1 MTRTPITYYGAKV
14 SMAKRIV
21 AALPEHDC
29 YVEPFCGSAAV
40 LFEKPRVDCE
50 IISDAN
56 GWPIAALR
64 AVRDAPDDL
73 LDALPRTIEGAD
85 WRRTVI
91 DVRNDDFSGDTVQDA
106 VTMMIA
112 WRSSFNQSPWQASK
126 SQRECDR
133 WAREWES
140 GATEQRIRQ
149 GSERLQDVLIWH
161 SDALDVIRQCAAP
174 GTLFFCDPPY
184 MRMEHGGGSR
194 GGAHAGYGPH
204 HDPDRKFH
212 EALAALLV
220 EHVNTAMFVLTTGDD
235 VLYKQALGG
244 AGYGFLGD
252 FGDDG
257 NAPGHGQAAKAGHLI
272 WSNQTRRLI

>member
-1 MTRTPITYYGAKV
+1 MRTPLPWYGAKV

-21 AALPEHDC
+21 AALPEHDA

-50 IISDAN
+50 RVSDTN

-73 LDALPRTIEGAD
+73 LDALPRTIGADD

-91 DVRNDDFSGDTVQDA
+91 DVRNDDFTGDDVTDA

-112 WRSSFNQSPWQASK
+112 WKSSFNQSPWQASM

-133 WAREWES
+133 WARDWLA
-140 GATEQRIRQ
+140 GATEKRIRQ
-149 GSERLQDVLIWH
+149 GSERLQGVTIEQA
-161 SDALDVIRQCAAP
+161 DALCVIPQHVAAD
-174 GTLFFCDPPY
+174 TLFFLDPPY

-212 EALAALLV
+212 EAL
-220 EHVNTAMFVLTTGDD
+220 TAMLVANRDRASFVITSGMDE
-235 VLYKQALGG
+235 LYQRRLGE